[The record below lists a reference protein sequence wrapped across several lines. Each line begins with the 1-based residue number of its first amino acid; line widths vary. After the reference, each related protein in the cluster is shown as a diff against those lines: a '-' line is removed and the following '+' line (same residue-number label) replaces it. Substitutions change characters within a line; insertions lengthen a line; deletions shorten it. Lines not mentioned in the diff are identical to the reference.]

1 MDQILAHEVIK
12 AIGRERQKAEE
23 ARNRRSEQTVLAEQI
38 ESGPANGARSLIGRA
53 LARAGRYLRLGTA
66 PRPEPLSR

>member
-12 AIGRERQKAEE
+12 EIGRQRQKAEE
-23 ARNRRSEQTVLAEQI
+23 ARNRRREQTVLDEQI
-38 ESGPANGARSLIGRA
+38 GSGSETGARSRVGRA

-66 PRPEPLSR
+66 PRPEPLSN